1 MFLTLI
7 TEEEKMSLVKR
18 IFDFFSSPKKEEEK
32 WKPPTRTKEE
42 VLKEIK
48 IDESILNS
56 LGPYVQTV
64 EQAQTKERAEKR
76 LLACEKEFIEILED
90 FFDKAIAEAATSE
103 KISLLEFFKDDV
115 NRFEIIRG
123 SFNGIARYLDPVHPL
138 CIVPQRIGKKGKE
151 ILLWLL
157 SFGVGI
163 ESVGKSLE
171 LISRTISTEKRVVDV
186 KITNEEM
193 QSFFLALITTS
204 VGPEYGKQFR
214 FLLDVSRNH
223 FERLKEIVEN
233 PQI

>member
-1 MFLTLI
+1 
-7 TEEEKMSLVKR
+7 MSLIKKF
-18 IFDFFSSPKKEEEK
+18 FDFFSLPKKEEKK
-32 WKPPTRTKEE
+32 WEPPKKTREE
-42 VLKEIK
+42 ILKKIK

-64 EQAQTKERAEKR
+64 EQAQTKERTEKR
-76 LLACEKEFIEILED
+76 LLACEEEFIDILED
-90 FFDKAIAEAATSE
+90 VFDKAIAEAAISE
-103 KISLLEFFKDDV
+103 KISLLEFFRDGVD
-115 NRFEIIRG
+115 RFEIVRG
-123 SFNGIARYLDPVHPL
+123 GFNGIARYLDPVHPL

-171 LISRTISTEKRVVDV
+171 LVSKTISTEKRIIDIE
-186 KITNEEM
+186 ITNEEM

-214 FLLDVSRNH
+214 FLLDLSRNH
-223 FERLKEIVEN
+223 FERLKEIIEN